1 MSTPIPPTPA
11 ETAPAGLS
19 ESQRILNIFLA
30 PSKTFEDIRRNTS
43 WWVPWLLGSL
53 ISACF
58 ILTVDKR
65 IGFETVVNNQMAQ
78 APEFMKRAMERV
90 PPEERQKSLQRQ
102 IAGQRIGAL
111 YLGWLFYLI
120 FSIVLAAL
128 LMFVFNFILEAGIPF
143 KNALATWFYASL
155 PRAVLFALLGIV
167 VLLIGVDPSGFD
179 FENPI
184 TTNLAAFLD
193 PTTSSKF
200 LYRLLGGI
208 DIFVI
213 WAVILLGMGFASQS
227 RKKMSAATGITTIA
241 VLYGIYVLG
250 RAGLAAL

>member
-1 MSTPIPPTPA
+1 MPT
-11 ETAPAGLS
+11 ETSPGLS
-19 ESQRILNIFLA
+19 ESQRILNVFFA
-30 PSKTFEDIRRNTS
+30 PSKTFEDIRRNAS
-43 WWVPWLLGSL
+43 WWVPWLLGSI
-53 ISACF
+53 ISTCF
-58 ILTVDKR
+58 FLTVDKK

-78 APEFMKRAMERV
+78 APEFVKRAMERV
-90 PPEERQKSLQRQ
+90 PPEQQRQSMQRQ
-102 IAGQRIGAL
+102 ILGQRIGTL

-120 FSIVLAAL
+120 FSVVLAAL
-128 LMFVFNFILEAGIPF
+128 MMFVFNFILEAGIPF

-179 FENPI
+179 LGNPI
-184 TTNLAAFLD
+184 AANLAAFLD
-193 PTTSSKF
+193 PATSSKF

-208 DIFVI
+208 DIFAI
-213 WAVILLGMGFASQS
+213 WAVVLLGMGFARQS
-227 RKKMSAATGITTIA
+227 RKKMSAATGITTVA